1 LLILYRVFFFFGG
14 EIPSVGFPSISPF
27 VDDMM

>member
-1 LLILYRVFFFFGG
+1 LFVDPVSSFFFG